1 MAESLTQA
9 PEPACPPSPASRSVN
24 GRASSSATPTPSSIS
39 LFLKPDELKDERNLS
54 TIANAGLNV
63 TSTPLA
69 ERNKRP
75 SPPTM
80 TSPSQRA
87 EEEQNQRQSSNP
99 QSARRTPEI
108 TVVDGTRES
117 TPVRTRRSSKPAA
130 ILQESQSRRSP
141 SSAPD
146 SFGNGENPP
155 TLMNS
160 STVASPGPIE
170 EPNPLED
177 KSQERDEIEE
187 GGNKSFSYP
196 VPMPTA
202 GSMND
207 PRRGMSLPHS
217 GLNKSGA
224 RSPSS
229 KKHRCPYCAT
239 EFTRHHNLKSHLLT
253 HSQEKPYVC
262 QTCQSRFRR
271 LHDLKRHTKLH
282 TGERPHICLKCGRRF
297 ARGDALARHNK
308 GPGGCAGRRS
318 SMGSFAGEDEFGD
331 GNAGTGPVGEDAM
344 EGLMY
349 TEPDRMDEEE
359 EMRLNLP
366 SIKKDG
372 GSDQS
377 QPGSARH
384 IPFQQSHQSSTYPPL
399 AAPRSQQNLSTSS
412 GGLFPPTSNH
422 QRSNS
427 TTSSISQ
434 SPSHLSFPPGPSSP
448 SMFAQ
453 AGMTESPKPLSPSG
467 AASRQ
472 LGHGPE
478 NSFRQTHPSS
488 MPQYQ
493 SQMRNGST
501 GLGIPFSSVSS
512 PGGSLSHPG
521 SQAGTPHLPP
531 PLGLNPSDSR
541 FPLHSQQQQG
551 PHHPG
556 RAGSHPPLQHP
567 HHPPAPS
574 SSIDSNT
581 APSSGSGS
589 GNSSYTSAPSSE
601 GFNPNGSLA
610 NISGA
615 SYFTHSPHQRG
626 SSDQPTRQLSIP
638 SPNPNLP
645 STDRIWGYMRAL
657 EDRVN
662 GLESEVVRL
671 RGQLSNITSS
681 GEKPQDKNT
690 GSSGKAETLPS
701 NPNTLPTPVSTAA
714 VPTTTAAIAQTTA
727 SGATSGE
734 KTTKTPNP
742 GGP

>member
-9 PEPACPPSPASRSVN
+9 PEPACPPSPASRSLN

-39 LFLKPDELKDERNLS
+39 LFLKHDDLKDERNLS
-54 TIANAGLNV
+54 SIANAGLNV
-63 TSTPLA
+63 NSTPLA
-69 ERNKRP
+69 ERNKRL
-75 SPPTM
+75 SQPPM
-80 TSPSQRA
+80 TSTGQRA
-87 EEEQNQRQSSNP
+87 EEERNRRQSSNP

-108 TVVDGTRES
+108 TVVDEGRDTNPARP
-117 TPVRTRRSSKPAA
+117 TRSSKPAPS
-130 ILQESQSRRSP
+130 QENQSRRSP

-146 SFGNGENPP
+146 SFSNGDNPP

-177 KSQERDEIEE
+177 KSQQRDEMEEE

-202 GSMND
+202 GNLND

-318 SMGSFAGEDEFGD
+318 SMSSF
-331 GNAGTGPVGEDAM
+331 VGEDDFGDNAGSGPVAEDGM

-366 SIKKDG
+366 SIKKDNA
-372 GSDQS
+372 SDQS

-384 IPFQQSHQSSTYPPL
+384 VSFQQSHQSSTYPPL
-399 AAPRSQQNLSTSS
+399 AATRSQQNPGG
-412 GGLFPPTSNH
+412 GGLFPPASNH

-427 TTSSISQ
+427 STSTVSQ
-434 SPSHLSFPPGPSSP
+434 SPSHLSFPPGASSP

-453 AGMTESPKPLSPSG
+453 SGMTESPKPLSPNS

-478 NSFRQTHPSS
+478 NAFRQTHQPG

-493 SQMRNGST
+493 SQMRNGSA

-512 PGGSLSHPG
+512 PGGTLSHPG

-531 PLGLNPSDSR
+531 PIGLNPPDSR
-541 FPLHSQQQQG
+541 FTLHSQQQQQG
-551 PHHPG
+551 AHLPN
-556 RAGSHPPLQHP
+556 RTGSHPPLQHS
-567 HHPPAPS
+567 HHPPPPS

-581 APSSGSGS
+581 APSSGTGS
-589 GNSSYTSAPSSE
+589 GNSSYTSVPSSE
-601 GFNPNGSLA
+601 GFNANGSLA
-610 NISGA
+610 NMSGG

-626 SSDQPTRQLSIP
+626 SNDQPTRQLSIP

-645 STDRIWGYMRAL
+645 SSDRIWGYMRAL

-671 RGQLSNITSS
+671 RGQLNSV
-681 GEKPQDKNT
+681 T
-690 GSSGKAETLPS
+690 GSSEANQDKAASGSGGKAETPSS
-701 NPNTLPTPVSTAA
+701 NPITLPTSMSTA
-714 VPTTTAAIAQTTA
+714 VPANTSATAQATTG
-727 SGATSGE
+727 GAGSGE
-734 KTTKTPNP
+734 QMAKTPNP
-742 GGP
+742 NGS